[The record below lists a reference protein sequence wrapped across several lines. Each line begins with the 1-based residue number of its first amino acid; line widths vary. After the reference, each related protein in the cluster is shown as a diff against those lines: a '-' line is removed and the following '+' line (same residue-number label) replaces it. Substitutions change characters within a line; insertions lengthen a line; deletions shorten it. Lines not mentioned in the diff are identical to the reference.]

1 MSFYKASTKIS
12 CKKNSEQSLMDKQQL
27 EQINELALALTQQQ
41 LDEMEIK
48 LTVGFLT
55 PAHALMIEEA
65 RGKVL
70 DWAGWFKHEHE
81 NLQNRFTL
89 SVSSKGRPPMTIGAA
104 VFSYDMSNHHV
115 SIHMVEH
122 FKRIAYEDPLIKR
135 MGFLALNVAYIFA
148 KTVQAT
154 HIRVI
159 NPLKDAI
166 PYYKYLNF
174 KPIEEECLE
183 ASMDAIR
190 NKLAQL
196 RDLGGQHDY
205 EWEEV

>member
-1 MSFYKASTKIS
+1 
-12 CKKNSEQSLMDKQQL
+12 MDNEQL

-48 LTVGFLT
+48 LTVDFLT
-55 PAHALMIEEA
+55 PEHALMIEET

-70 DWAGWFKHEHE
+70 DWAGWFKRDHNELA
-81 NLQNRFTL
+81 NKFTL

-122 FKRIAYEDPLIKR
+122 FKRVAYEDPLIKR

-148 KTVQAT
+148 LTVQAT

-159 NPLKDAI
+159 NPLKDAV

-174 KPIEEECLE
+174 KTVEADRLE
-183 ASMDAIR
+183 ASMDSIR
-190 NKLAQL
+190 EKLEHL
-196 RDLGGQHDY
+196 RGRGGQHDY
-205 EWEEV
+205 EWVEV

>member
-1 MSFYKASTKIS
+1 
-12 CKKNSEQSLMDKQQL
+12 MDKEKL

-48 LTVGFLT
+48 LTVDFLT
-55 PAHALMIEEA
+55 ASHALIIEQT

-70 DWAGWFKHEHE
+70 DWIDWFKHHHE
-81 NLQNRFTL
+81 SLKNRFTL
-89 SVSSKGRPPMTIGAA
+89 SVSSKGRPPMTTGAA

-122 FKRIAYEDPLIKR
+122 FKRIAHEDPLIKR
-135 MGFLALNVAYIFA
+135 MGFLALNVAYLFA
-148 KTVQAT
+148 TTVRAT

-174 KPIEEECLE
+174 EHIEANCLE
-183 ASMDAIR
+183 ASLTSISE
-190 NKLAQL
+190 KLEQL
-196 RDLGGQHDY
+196 RGLGGQHDY
-205 EWEEV
+205 EWEDV